1 MAVADVGDV
10 STYLLKLEVVKKEQP
25 STLVDVTA
33 VVNDEPSV
41 SLLYFINLIIFHT
54 VNLIYDY

>member
-1 MAVADVGDV
+1 LAVADIGDV

-41 SLLYFINLIIFHT
+41 SLLYFRNRYNFSH
-54 VNLIYDY
+54 